1 MRADPLRDRLTVGR
15 RSLEPE
21 VGVRIPVPQPSSCET
36 AGLSTRRLLPLVL
49 AVAGLLAVA
58 ALASH
63 GRPLSNSRG
72 SGPTSHFFDYVFTT
86 VALFVIAIAIVF
98 LWSLLNSKP
107 ATPGRQ
113 RPKFDLWQYL
123 FTIAAMLLLGWFLV
137 HSHFHPPFKAKNQRP
152 HQTKTG
158 RPGALGKQQPSAS
171 TRGARLRWDEVAIVA
186 ALLAAAGV
194 AAFASRSS
202 KPMKEWRLR
211 PHEEVALALDESL
224 DDLRSEPDLRRAII
238 AAYARME
245 RTLAGAGIPRR
256 ASETPFEYLARALQA
271 LDASAAAVAR
281 LTDLFEWAKF
291 SQHEPVPSMRDD
303 AIDALVALRD
313 ELREPV
319 EAAA

>member
-1 MRADPLRDRLTVGR
+1 M
-15 RSLEPE
+15 
-21 VGVRIPVPQPSSCET
+21 
-36 AGLSTRRLLPLVL
+36 STRRLLPLVL

-63 GRPLSNSRG
+63 GRPLSASHG
-72 SGPTSHFFDYVFTT
+72 TGPTTHFFDYVFTT
-86 VALFVIAIAIVF
+86 VALVVIAVALVF
-98 LWSLLNSKP
+98 LWSLLTSKP

-123 FTIAAMLLLGWFLV
+123 LMLATSFLVGWLLLHAHL
-137 HSHFHPPFKAKNQRP
+137 HPSLKAKKQPAR
-152 HQTKTG
+152 QTKTG
-158 RPGALGKQQPSAS
+158 TAGALGKQPPASA
-171 TRGARLRWDEVAIVA
+171 TRGVRLRWDEVAIVA

-194 AAFASRSS
+194 AEFASRSS
-202 KPMKEWRLR
+202 KQPKPWRVR
-211 PHEEVALALDESL
+211 PQEEVALALDESL

-245 RTLAGAGIPRR
+245 RTLAAVGIPRR
-256 ASETPFEYLARALQA
+256 PSEAPFEYLERALHA
-271 LDASAAAVAR
+271 LDASGPAVTR

-291 SQHEPVPSMRDD
+291 SQHEPDASMRDD

>member
-1 MRADPLRDRLTVGR
+1 V
-15 RSLEPE
+15 
-21 VGVRIPVPQPSSCET
+21 
-36 AGLSTRRLLPLVL
+36 STRRLLPLVL

-63 GRPLSNSRG
+63 GRPLSASRG
-72 SGPTSHFFDYVFTT
+72 TGPTSHFFDYVFTT
-86 VALFVIAIAIVF
+86 VALFVIAVALVF
-98 LWSLLNSKP
+98 LWSLLTSKP

-123 FTIAAMLLLGWFLV
+123 LMLATSFLVGWFLL
-137 HSHFHPPFKAKNQRP
+137 HAHLHPPLKAKKQPAR
-152 HQTKTG
+152 QTKTG
-158 RPGALGKQQPSAS
+158 TAGAPGRQPPAAS

-202 KPMKEWRLR
+202 KPMKPWRLR
-211 PHEEVALALDESL
+211 PQEEVALALDESL

-245 RTLAGAGIPRR
+245 RTLAAAGIPRR
-256 ASETPFEYLARALQA
+256 PSEAPLEYLERALHS
-271 LDASAAAVAR
+271 LDASAAALTR

-291 SQHEPVPSMRDD
+291 SQHEPDASMRDD

>member
-1 MRADPLRDRLTVGR
+1 MR
-15 RSLEPE
+15 
-21 VGVRIPVPQPSSCET
+21 
-36 AGLSTRRLLPLVL
+36 TRRLLPLVL

-63 GRPLSNSRG
+63 GRPLSASDG
-72 SGPTSHFFDYVFTT
+72 TGPTAHFFDYVFTT
-86 VALFVIAIAIVF
+86 VALVVIAFGLVL
-98 LWSLLNSKP
+98 LWSLLTAQP
-107 ATPGRQ
+107 ATPARQ
-113 RPKFDLWQYL
+113 QRKFWLWQYVFVL
-123 FTIAAMLLLGWFLV
+123 ATSVLLGWFLV
-137 HSHFHPPFKAKNQRP
+137 HAHLHLALKTKKQTT
-152 HQTKTG
+152 HQTKAG
-158 RPGALGKQQPSAS
+158 RPGGLERQPPASA

-202 KPMKEWRLR
+202 KQPKPWRFR
-211 PHEEVALALDESL
+211 PQEEVALALDESL

-245 RTLAGAGIPRR
+245 RTLAGVGIPRR
-256 ASETPFEYLARALQA
+256 PSEAPFEYLERALHA
-271 LDASAAAVAR
+271 LDASGPAVTR

-291 SQHEPVPSMRDD
+291 SQHEPDASMRDD

-319 EAAA
+319 EAAAAA